1 MDIASLVGIV
11 LCFGMLAFGIL
22 NATPYVNR
30 YLDLPSAIITFGG
43 AFFAVM
49 TSKSMAE
56 YIEIGRAHV

>member
-30 YLDLPSAIITFGG
+30 YLDLPSAIITF
-43 AFFAVM
+43 
-49 TSKSMAE
+49 
-56 YIEIGRAHV
+56 EIGRAHV